1 MDPDSCRLGETQV
14 WFEGAWHPTMRY
26 QRLELA
32 VGRRLL
38 GPALFEQPDT
48 TIFLEPGM
56 DAEVDRFGNLLI
68 IPDEK

>member
-1 MDPDSCRLGETQV
+1 
-14 WFEGAWHPTMRY
+14 MRY

-32 VGRRLL
+32 VGCRIQ

-56 DAEVDRFGNLLI
+56 DAEVDRFGNLII